1 MESDTNQ
8 RQLTFISEQVQL
20 CMLPALKENL
30 DDVQLLPAHFE
41 SYHSLL
47 RQELPKLYDVLQQ
60 NEHILFKDNSCQKVR
75 LKLVHLKIYIHSFL
89 IHLGAGRTR
98 DTPLRIDGRFQ
109 IIHPGE

>member
-1 MESDTNQ
+1 MESDTNE
-8 RQLTFISEQVQL
+8 RQLNFIIEQVQL

-60 NEHILFKDNSCQKVR
+60 NEQILLKGNSCNKVCS
-75 LKLVHLKIYIHSFL
+75 KLDYSKIYIQSFFL
-89 IHLGAGRTR
+89 HLGAGWTR
-98 DTPLRIDGRFQ
+98 DTLLRIDRLAEL
-109 IIHPGE
+109 IHTGE